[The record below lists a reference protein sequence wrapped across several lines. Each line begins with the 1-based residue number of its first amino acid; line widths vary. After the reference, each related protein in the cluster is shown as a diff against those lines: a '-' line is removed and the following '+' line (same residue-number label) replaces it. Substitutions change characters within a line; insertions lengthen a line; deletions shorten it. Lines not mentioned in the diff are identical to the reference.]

1 MNWKFYKPLRNKL
14 KDNRDFFINK
24 LLDEKRKKININYK
38 NIKRILF
45 ILLLI

>member
-24 LLDEKRKKININYK
+24 LLDEKRKK
-38 NIKRILF
+38 
-45 ILLLI
+45 